1 MPSEF
6 RRLALLG
13 LAATAAAERCNVDA
27 VVVHCEARCAGV
39 NATSFSR
46 TRPVPGYRNDPVKD
60 HWGLDGGFD
69 VILHGPIVGTAVYE
83 QCLRALPSTTKEYD

>member
-39 NATSFSR
+39 NATSFSASN
-46 TRPVPGYRNDPVKD
+46 PA
-60 HWGLDGGFD
+60 
-69 VILHGPIVGTAVYE
+69 GTMLQPPAATSSSRSS
-83 QCLRALPSTTKEYD
+83 RAATSGRRRSAARR